1 MQPAHGSKP
10 TTIAVGDLMKSLSI
24 LTVEKLDSGRW
35 QLVEQ
40 ARHFATLWTSAVAA
54 VAENEW
60 VIADVEGN
68 LSMLRQN
75 ADAYGDEARRLEMTG
90 EMRLGEVVNKIVP
103 IAVGGAPPVSDTGKG
118 KGRQGSAALSRT
130 ATRSSVSQ
138 ESAGPLVRPQAF
150 IATIEGSIY
159 MLGAINP
166 AYTDA
171 MIRLQNALANR
182 VLSPGYMPWAKYRAW
197 KTEVR
202 ESDEPF
208 RFVDGEMVEQ
218 GLLKLPDNVLEEA
231 LKETGL
237 GADPAEGGIGLSLE
251 RIRGWGEELR
261 RLY

>member
-1 MQPAHGSKP
+1 
-10 TTIAVGDLMKSLSI
+10 MKSLSI
-24 LTVEKLDSGRW
+24 LTVEKLDNGRW
-35 QLVEQ
+35 ELVEQ
-40 ARHFATLWTSAVAA
+40 ARHFATLWTSALAA
-54 VAENEW
+54 VADNEW

-90 EMRLGEVVNKIVP
+90 EMRLGETVNKIVP
-103 IAVGGAPPVSDTGKG
+103 ILVGSAAAPVADTSKG
-118 KGRQGSAALSRT
+118 KARQGSAVLSRT
-130 ATRSSVSQ
+130 ATRGSVSQ
-138 ESAGPLVRPQAF
+138 DGAGPLVRPQAF

-159 MLGAINP
+159 MLGAVNA

-171 MIRLQNALANR
+171 LIRLQNALANR

-218 GLLKLPDNVLEEA
+218 GLLKLPDAMLEEA

-237 GADPAEGGIGLSLE
+237 DLGPTEGGIGLTLE
-251 RIRGWGEELR
+251 RIRSWGEELR